1 MKNVFITDLRG
12 FANPAIAERL
22 GKAGARVVGCDPAI
36 ARDGD
41 ELGVE
46 VLGWASPAD
55 LVSRAAE
62 RFDGRLDAIVI
73 SPAMPAPRKNV
84 EDLGVEQLMPYF
96 QRLAA
101 ESIENGTLAHEFVK
115 AMTELEAVVSSGRAH
130 IGVIATPAESAQD
143 VADRLVAAG
152 VRSILNFAPVVLAT
166 IAQLTRN
173 IRDQD
178 QCRKRFIHPR
188 LSGWSYS
195 RSKFRSK
202 YTLSINW
209 MISAQA

>member
-73 SPAMPAPRKNV
+73 SPAMPAPRV
-84 EDLGVEQLMPYF
+84 ALMTIFAGPP
-96 QRLAA
+96 
-101 ESIENGTLAHEFVK
+101 SVK
-115 AMTELEAVVSSGRAH
+115 RGGKSRTFRDSWASTR
-130 IGVIATPAESAQD
+130 
-143 VADRLVAAG
+143 
-152 VRSILNFAPVVLAT
+152 VL
-166 IAQLTRN
+166 R
-173 IRDQD
+173 
-178 QCRKRFIHPR
+178 
-188 LSGWSYS
+188 
-195 RSKFRSK
+195 
-202 YTLSINW
+202 
-209 MISAQA
+209 